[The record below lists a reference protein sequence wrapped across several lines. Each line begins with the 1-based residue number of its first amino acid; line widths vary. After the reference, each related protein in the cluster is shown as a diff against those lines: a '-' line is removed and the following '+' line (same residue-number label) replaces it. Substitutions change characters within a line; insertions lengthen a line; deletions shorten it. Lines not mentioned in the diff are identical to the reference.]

1 MIKALAPNHSDDIAA
16 LRADFPALQTEV
28 NGKPVCYLDSANS
41 AQKPQAVISA
51 MQSVMSDHY
60 ANVHRAVYSFGAQ
73 TTVAFEAA
81 REKVARFLNA
91 ESAKE
96 IVFTRNATEA
106 INLVA
111 NTYGRTLQAGDEI
124 ILSEMEHHANIVPWH
139 FLRQTR
145 GVTLRIVPILKD
157 GSLDMAAYR
166 GLLSSRTKL
175 VALTHMSN
183 VLGTVNPVAE
193 IVTAA
198 HAVGAK
204 VLLDGSQAVAHC
216 AVDVRAI
223 RADFYVL
230 TGHKLYGPT
239 GIGVLYSPYAVLETL
254 SPWQGGGEMIENVA
268 FDEITFKAPPYRF
281 EAGTPPIVEVIGLG
295 AAIDYFCAQDL
306 QALHEHELAL
316 VKAAEEKLRAIE
328 GVTIYSNADSRR
340 SIVCFNI
347 EGVHPHDAA
356 TIFDQMGVAVRAGH
370 HCAQPL
376 MKALGVTATL
386 RASFALYSNMDDVL
400 RLEAAVRKARS
411 IFAR

>member
-1 MIKALAPNHSDDIAA
+1 MVQTATLRSHDIAS
-16 LRADFPALQTEV
+16 LRGDFPALASVV

-41 AQKPQAVISA
+41 AQKPQVVIDA
-51 MQSVMSDHY
+51 MQAVMSEHY

-73 TTVAFEAA
+73 TTVAFEGA

-91 ESAKE
+91 ASPRE

-145 GVTLRIVPILKD
+145 GVTIHVVPVLRD
-157 GSLDMAAYR
+157 GSLDMAAFR
-166 GLLSSRTKL
+166 GLLNSRTKL

-193 IVTAA
+193 IISAA
-198 HAVGAK
+198 HGAGAK
-204 VLLDGSQAVAHC
+204 VLLDGSQAAAHC
-216 AVDVRAI
+216 AVDVQALG
-223 RADFYVL
+223 ADFYVL

-239 GIGVLYSPYAVLETL
+239 GIGVLYAPYALLDTL
-254 SPWQGGGEMIENVA
+254 SPWQGGGEMIENVS
-268 FDEITFKAPPYRF
+268 FDEITFKSPPYRF
-281 EAGTPPIVEVIGLG
+281 EAGTPPIIEVIGLG
-295 AAIDYFCAQDL
+295 AAIDYYTSLDMAAVHAHEQELL
-306 QALHEHELAL
+306 QR
-316 VKAAEEKLRAIE
+316 AEEKLSAID
-328 GVTIYSNADSRR
+328 GVTIYSRAASRR
-340 SIVCFNI
+340 AIVCFNI
-347 EGVHPHDAA
+347 KGVHPHDAA

-386 RASFALYSNMDDVL
+386 RASFALYNNMDDVD
-400 RLEAAVRKARS
+400 RLEAAVRKARQ
-411 IFAR
+411 IFA